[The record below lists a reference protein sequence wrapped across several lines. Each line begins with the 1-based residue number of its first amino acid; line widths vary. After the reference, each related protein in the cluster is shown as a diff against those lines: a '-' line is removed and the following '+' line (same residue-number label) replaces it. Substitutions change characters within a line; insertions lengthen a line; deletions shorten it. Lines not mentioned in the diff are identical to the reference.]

1 MMINGSGG
9 SSGDESD
16 VETEPGL
23 TLKRKVSHG
32 NDYDDDYYDD
42 NDNNYCD
49 YDDVDY
55 KRNKVSYLIYMT
67 MIIISHP
74 KVSDCDYDDDYDY
87 ADYDD
92 ADYDDV
98 DYEVD
103 AQPTKMLL
111 MKTMT
116 MMTI

>member
-1 MMINGSGG
+1 
-9 SSGDESD
+9 
-16 VETEPGL
+16 
-23 TLKRKVSHG
+23 
-32 NDYDDDYYDD
+32 
-42 NDNNYCD
+42 
-49 YDDVDY
+49 
-55 KRNKVSYLIYMT
+55 

-74 KVSDCDYDDDYDY
+74 KVSDCDYDDDY
-87 ADYDD
+87 

>member
-1 MMINGSGG
+1 
-9 SSGDESD
+9 
-16 VETEPGL
+16 
-23 TLKRKVSHG
+23 
-32 NDYDDDYYDD
+32 
-42 NDNNYCD
+42 
-49 YDDVDY
+49 
-55 KRNKVSYLIYMT
+55 MT

-87 ADYDD
+87 ADYDY

-111 MKTMT
+111 MRRWQWWRYDYDEQANKEDDNNKDDHPKGASSKNHIQHRPVGGKRQHLKGWSKTHYW
-116 MMTI
+116 INVK